1 MQSGHKEGEWSMLN
15 VLPALL
21 WIIAAVIAVNI
32 CSISAI
38 RGNLF
43 SKKERYVYPVPWSVV
58 ALHFTSLVIGA
69 LPYPIYRMFKDGF
82 SDKFQR
88 FYEQVG
94 WPSAALI
101 VVLIAAEIVFMY
113 LQARNGMKSEMY
125 RRINSKVNQKITDD
139 I

>member
-1 MQSGHKEGEWSMLN
+1 
-15 VLPALL
+15 
-21 WIIAAVIAVNI
+21 
-32 CSISAI
+32 
-38 RGNLF
+38 
-43 SKKERYVYPVPWSVV
+43 
-58 ALHFTSLVIGA
+58 
-69 LPYPIYRMFKDGF
+69 MFKDGF

-94 WPSAALI
+94 WPSAALM

-125 RRINSKVNQKITDD
+125 RKINSKVNQKITDD